1 MSPICFVKVRP
12 KTSGWGGDRGAEG
25 SNPSRRIKFAVTN
38 KRAQTEQTNGESS
51 VQRPTLFTLFEY
63 FRIVDSIVLNF

>member
-1 MSPICFVKVRP
+1 MLGSSKSIYIG
-12 KTSGWGGDRGAEG
+12 TAEG